1 MYTSNVY
8 TVMIASPGDVKD
20 ERYLARDVIMEWNSN
35 HSESRKIVL
44 LPLMWEFD
52 TYPEMGDRPQ
62 ALINKQMVE
71 RADVVIAVFGARLG
85 SNTGVAPSGTV
96 EEINLQF
103 TKQRP
108 VMLYFSNGSIDRDKF
123 DAQQFAAL
131 QKYKSEL
138 RSASLY
144 TEFDSSQD
152 FRTKLSNHLAK
163 LLNDKTSFKDFDNG
177 GARASDNAQLGEDLI
192 LSPAMQV
199 VLNLANN
206 STNKRIEQGSPGNTP
221 EMIKEWESA
230 IDTLVKHGLL
240 KKEDNSESVVL
251 TPLGIKIALGNT
263 VKVTSPRASKLLFKT
278 IKSREGRMQ
287 LLDRS
292 NGLFMMVDNEHLIE
306 DRNVKTLAEYVAA
319 LNELTEFGLLEKRGV
334 GSYYV
339 TSEAFRYVKEFEP
352 LLRNVY
358 DKSILN

>member
-20 ERYLARDVIMEWNSN
+20 ERYLARDVIMEWNSS

-52 TYPEMGDRPQ
+52 TYPQMGDRPQ

-71 RADVVIAVFGARLG
+71 RADVVIAVFGSRLG
-85 SNTGVAPSGTV
+85 SDTGVARSGTV

-144 TEFDSSQD
+144 TEFDSSLD
-152 FRTKLSNHLAK
+152 FRTKLANHLAK
-163 LLNDKTSFKDFDNG
+163 LLNDKASFKDFEG
-177 GARASDNAQLGEDLI
+177 GGTNASDNEQVGEELN
-192 LSPAMQV
+192 LSPAMQII
-199 VLNLANN
+199 LNLANN
-206 STNKRIEQGSPGNTP
+206 STSRRVEQVSPGNTP
-221 EMIKEWESA
+221 EMIDEWESA
-230 IDTLVKHGLL
+230 VDTLVKNGLL

-263 VKVTSPRASKLLFKT
+263 VKVTSPRASKLLFKAA
-278 IKSREGRMQ
+278 KSREGRIQ
-287 LLDRS
+287 VLDRS
-292 NGLFMMVDNEHLIE
+292 NGIFMMVDNEHLIE
-306 DRNVKTLAEYVAA
+306 DRKVETLAGYMGA
-319 LNELTEFGLLEKRGV
+319 LKELTELGLLEKRGV
-334 GSYYV
+334 GSYYM

-358 DKSILN
+358 SQSIAN